1 MSSVSSP
8 PIALHVT
15 TSPRRHLA
23 DLGVLLK
30 PRVTAL
36 IVMSA
41 WCGFYFAAH
50 KSGVRAFD
58 SLSLLAFALTGVGL
72 VAGGTAALNQVL
84 ERDSD
89 AHMQR
94 TAVRPLP
101 ARRLRTR
108 EALLFGLTGLF
119 AGLLLLATKTNLLT
133 AALALGTSLSYL
145 GLYTPLKKISPWCTF
160 VGAFPGA
167 MPPVLGWAALRGR
180 LEWET
185 LVLFAI
191 LFLWQFPH
199 FFSIAWLYS
208 EDYES
213 AGIRMLPVV
222 EKDGRSTV
230 RQTLVYGLLLIP
242 VSLLPFG
249 LHMAGVVY
257 LIGAAMLGGFYFYF
271 ATRLGAHHQQPTAP
285 QSKKNARDLLRASV
299 LYLPLLF
306 VLMMLNAA

>member
-1 MSSVSSP
+1 
-8 PIALHVT
+8 
-15 TSPRRHLA
+15 
-23 DLGVLLK
+23 
-30 PRVTAL
+30 
-36 IVMSA
+36 
-41 WCGFYFAAH
+41 
-50 KSGVRAFD
+50 
-58 SLSLLAFALTGVGL
+58 VGL

-89 AHMQR
+89 GHMLR

-101 ARRLRTR
+101 AHRLQTA
-108 EALLFGLTGLF
+108 EALLFGLAGLF
-119 AGLLLLATKTNLLT
+119 AGLLLLAVKTNLLT

-145 GLYTPLKKISPWCTF
+145 GLYTPLKKVSPWCTF

-180 LEWET
+180 IEWET
-185 LVLFAI
+185 LVLFGI

-199 FFSIAWLYS
+199 FFSIAWLYA

-230 RQTLVYGLLLIP
+230 RQSLLYGAALVP
-242 VSLLPFG
+242 VSMLPFA
-249 LHMAGVVY
+249 LHMTGVFY
-257 LIGAAMLGGFYFYF
+257 FISAAVLGGGYLFFDS
-271 ATRLGAHHQQPTAP
+271 RLGEGHQTPFAA
-285 QSKKNARDLLRASV
+285 QSKKSARNLLRASV

-306 VLMMLNAA
+306 LIMMMNAA

>member
-1 MSSVSSP
+1 MSSVTQ
-8 PIALHVT
+8 PITLPAE

-30 PRVTAL
+30 PRVTSL

-50 KSGVRAFD
+50 KSGLRALD
-58 SLSLLAFALTGVGL
+58 SLHLLAFALTGVGL

-94 TAVRPLP
+94 TAIRPLP
-101 ARRLRTR
+101 AHRLSTR
-108 EALLFGLTGLF
+108 EALIFGLAGLF
-119 AGLLLLATKTNLLT
+119 AGLLLLATMTNFLT
-133 AALALGTSLSYL
+133 AGLALATSVSYL
-145 GLYTPLKKISPWCTF
+145 ALYTPLKKISPWCTF

-185 LVLFAI
+185 LVLFGI

-222 EKDGRSTV
+222 EKNGRSTA
-230 RQTLVYGLLLIP
+230 RQTLGYGLLLIP
-242 VSLLPFG
+242 VSLLPYW
-249 LHMAGVVY
+249 LHMAGSVY
-257 LIGAAMLGGFYFYF
+257 LIGAALLGGVYFYF
-271 ATRLGAHHQQPTAP
+271 GSRLGAERLPPAAA
-285 QSKKNARDLLRASV
+285 QSKKYARELLRASV

>member
-1 MSSVSSP
+1 MTTLSQ
-8 PIALHVT
+8 PIALHSES
-15 TSPRRHLA
+15 SPRRHLA
-23 DLGVLLK
+23 GLGVLLK

-50 KSGVRAFD
+50 KSGVHALD
-58 SLSLLAFALTGVGL
+58 SLPLLAFALTGVGL

-94 TAVRPLP
+94 TAIRPLP
-101 ARRLRTR
+101 ANRLQTR
-108 EALLFGLTGLF
+108 EALLFGLAGLF

-133 AALALGTSLSYL
+133 AGLSLATSVSYL
-145 GLYTPLKKISPWCTF
+145 GFYTPLKKISPWCTF

-167 MPPVLGWAALRGR
+167 MPPVLGWTALRGR
-180 LEWET
+180 LEWGT

-199 FFSIAWLYS
+199 FFSIAWFYS

-213 AGIRMLPVV
+213 AGSRMLPGVA
-222 EKDGRSTV
+222 KDGRSTV
-230 RQTLVYGLLLIP
+230 RESIFYGALLVP
-242 VSLLPFG
+242 VSLLPFA
-249 LHMAGVVY
+249 LHMTGMIY
-257 LIGAAMLGGFYFYF
+257 LLGAVALGSAYLFFAM
-271 ATRLGAHHQQPTAP
+271 RLGAGALPPASS
-285 QSKKNARDLLRASV
+285 QS
-299 LYLPLLF
+299 
-306 VLMMLNAA
+306 

>member
-1 MSSVSSP
+1 MSSATQSV
-8 PIALHVT
+8 ALHAE

-30 PRVTAL
+30 PRVTSL

-41 WCGFYFAAH
+41 WCGFYLAAH
-50 KSGVRAFD
+50 KSGVGALD
-58 SLSLLAFALTGVGL
+58 SLHLLAFALTGVGL

-94 TAVRPLP
+94 TAIRPLP
-101 ARRLRTR
+101 AHRLGTR
-108 EALLFGLTGLF
+108 EALLFGLAGLF
-119 AGLLLLATKTNLLT
+119 AGLLLLAARTNLLT
-133 AALALGTSLSYL
+133 AALALATSVSYL
-145 GLYTPLKKISPWCTF
+145 VLYTPLKKISPWCTF

-185 LVLFAI
+185 LTLFAI
-191 LFLWQFPH
+191 LFFWQFPH

-208 EDYES
+208 EDYEG

-222 EKDGRSTV
+222 EKDGRSTA
-230 RQTLVYGLLLIP
+230 RQSLIYALLLVP
-242 VSLLPFG
+242 VSLVPFW
-249 LHMAGVVY
+249 LHMAGMTYVM
-257 LIGAAMLGGFYFYF
+257 GAALLGCAYFYF
-271 ATRLGAHHQQPTAP
+271 ATRLGAGRLAP
-285 QSKKNARDLLRASV
+285 SDASSKKNARELLRASV
-299 LYLPLLF
+299 IYLPLLF
-306 VLMMLNAA
+306 LLMMLNAA

>member
-1 MSSVSSP
+1 MSSATQP
-8 PIALHVT
+8 VT
-15 TSPRRHLA
+15 LQTEASPRRHLA

-30 PRVTAL
+30 PRVTSL

-50 KSGVRAFD
+50 KSGLHSLD
-58 SLSLLAFALTGVGL
+58 SLQLLAFALTGVGL

-94 TAVRPLP
+94 TAIRPLP
-101 ARRLRTR
+101 AHRLRTR
-108 EALLFGLTGLF
+108 EALLFGVAGLF
-119 AGLLLLATKTNLLT
+119 TGLLLLATKTNLLT
-133 AALALGTSLSYL
+133 AGLALATSLSYL
-145 GLYTPLKKISPWCTF
+145 ALYTPLKKISPWCTF

-167 MPPVLGWAALRGR
+167 MPPVLGWTALRGR
-180 LEWET
+180 LDWET

-208 EDYES
+208 EDYEG
-213 AGIRMLPVV
+213 AGIRMLPAVD
-222 EKDGRSTV
+222 KDGRSTV
-230 RQTLVYGLLLIP
+230 RQTLAYGFLLIP
-242 VSLLPFG
+242 VSLLPYR
-249 LHMAGVVY
+249 LHMAGSVY
-257 LIGAAMLGGFYFYF
+257 LVGAALLGCIYFYF
-271 ATRLGAHHQQPTAP
+271 GSRLGGDHLPPAAA
-285 QSKKNARDLLRASV
+285 QSKRNARDLLRASV

>member
-1 MSSVSSP
+1 VSSTSSP
-8 PIALHVT
+8 VTLQAT

-23 DLGVLLK
+23 DLGILLK

-50 KSGVRAFD
+50 KSGIRALD
-58 SLSLLAFALTGVGL
+58 SLHLLAFALIGVGL

-94 TAVRPLP
+94 TAIRPLP
-101 ARRLRTR
+101 AHRLRTR
-108 EALLFGLTGLF
+108 EALLFGLVGLF

-133 AALALGTSLSYL
+133 SALALATSLSYL

-230 RQTLVYGLLLIP
+230 HQTLIFGLLLIP
-242 VSLLPFG
+242 ASLLPFR
-249 LHMAGVVY
+249 LHMSGLVYVV
-257 LIGAAMLGGFYFYF
+257 GAALLSGVYFYF
-271 ATRLGAHHQQPTAP
+271 ATRLGADHLKPAEA

-306 VLMMLNAA
+306 ALMMLNAA

>member
-1 MSSVSSP
+1 MNTVSQTATLQVGSSP
-8 PIALHVT
+8 K
-15 TSPRRHLA
+15 RHLA

-30 PRVTAL
+30 PRVTSL

-50 KSGVRAFD
+50 KSGLRAFD
-58 SLSLLAFALTGVGL
+58 SLPLLGYALVGVGL

-84 ERDSD
+84 ERESD
-89 AHMQR
+89 AHMLR
-94 TAVRPLP
+94 TAIRPLP
-101 ARRLRTR
+101 AHRLRTP
-108 EALLFGLTGLF
+108 EALLFGLAGLF
-119 AGLLLLATKTNLLT
+119 LGLLLLATKTNVLT

-167 MPPVLGWAALRGR
+167 MPPVLGWAALRGKV
-180 LEWET
+180 EWET
-185 LVLFAI
+185 LVLFGI
-191 LFLWQFPH
+191 LFFWQFPH
-199 FFSIAWLYS
+199 FFSIAWLYA

-230 RQTLVYGLLLIP
+230 RQSLIYGVALIP
-242 VSLLPFG
+242 VSVLPFA
-249 LHMAGVVY
+249 LHMTGAFY
-257 LIGAAMLGGFYFYF
+257 LIGAIVLGSAYLFF
-271 ATRLGAHHQQPTAP
+271 ASRLGQDHQTPFAA
-285 QSKKNARDLLRASV
+285 QSKKNARNLLRASV

-306 VLMMLNAA
+306 LIMMLNAA

>member
-1 MSSVSSP
+1 MISASQPV
-8 PIALHVT
+8 ALQAE

-50 KSGVRAFD
+50 KSGVRAVD
-58 SLSLLAFALTGVGL
+58 SLHLLAFVLTGVGL

-89 AHMQR
+89 AHMRR

-101 ARRLRTR
+101 AQRLGAR
-108 EALLFGLTGLF
+108 EALLFGLVGLF
-119 AGLLLLATKTNLLT
+119 AGLLLLATETNLLT
-133 AALALGTSLSYL
+133 AALALATSLSYL
-145 GLYTPLKKISPWCTF
+145 GLYTPLKRISPWCTF

-185 LVLFAI
+185 LVLFGI

-222 EKDGRSTV
+222 EKDGRSTA

-242 VSLLPFG
+242 ASLLPYR
-249 LHMAGVVY
+249 LHMAGVAY
-257 LIGAAMLGGFYFYF
+257 LIGAALLGCVYLYFG
-271 ATRLGAHHQQPTAP
+271 ARLGAEHLEPAAP

>member
-1 MSSVSSP
+1 MNTVSQPIVVSSES
-8 PIALHVT
+8 
-15 TSPRRHLA
+15 SPKRHLA

-41 WCGFYFAAH
+41 WSGFYFAAH
-50 KSGVRAFD
+50 KSGIRAAD
-58 SLSLLAFALTGVGL
+58 SLHLLAFALIGVGL

-84 ERDSD
+84 ERESD
-89 AHMQR
+89 AHMHR
-94 TAVRPLP
+94 TAIRPLP
-101 ARRLRTR
+101 AHRLQTR
-108 EALLFGLTGLF
+108 EALLFGLAGLF
-119 AGLLLLATKTNLLT
+119 AGLLLLALKTNLLT
-133 AALALGTSLSYL
+133 AALSLATSISYL
-145 GLYTPLKKISPWCTF
+145 ALYTPLKKISPWCTF

-180 LEWET
+180 FELES

-222 EKDGRSTV
+222 EKDGHSTV
-230 RQTLVYGLLLIP
+230 RQSIIYGALLIP
-242 VSLLPFG
+242 VSMFPFA
-249 LHMAGVVY
+249 LHMAGIVYPVEAVVLGTAY
-257 LIGAAMLGGFYFYF
+257 LFF
-271 ATRLGAHHQQPTAP
+271 ATRLGAGG
-285 QSKKNARDLLRASV
+285 
-299 LYLPLLF
+299 
-306 VLMMLNAA
+306 

>member
-1 MSSVSSP
+1 MSSTSSP
-8 PIALHVT
+8 VTLQAT

-23 DLGVLLK
+23 DLGILLK

-50 KSGVRAFD
+50 KSGVRALD
-58 SLSLLAFALTGVGL
+58 SLHLLAFALIGVGL

-94 TAVRPLP
+94 TAIRPLP
-101 ARRLRTR
+101 AHRLRTR
-108 EALLFGLTGLF
+108 EALLFGLVGLF

-133 AALALGTSLSYL
+133 SALALATSLSYL

-230 RQTLVYGLLLIP
+230 HQTLIFGLLLIP
-242 VSLLPFG
+242 ASLLPFR
-249 LHMAGVVY
+249 LHMSGLVYVV
-257 LIGAAMLGGFYFYF
+257 GAALLSGVYFYF
-271 ATRLGAHHQQPTAP
+271 ATRLGADHLKPAEA

-306 VLMMLNAA
+306 ALMMLNAA